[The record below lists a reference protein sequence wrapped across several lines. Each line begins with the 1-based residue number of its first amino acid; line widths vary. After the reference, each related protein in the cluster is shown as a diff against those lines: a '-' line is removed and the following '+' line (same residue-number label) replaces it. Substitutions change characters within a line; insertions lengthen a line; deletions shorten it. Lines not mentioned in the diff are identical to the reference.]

1 MILNDELIQK
11 LKLIKN
17 SAKQSELASYLIY
30 DTPID
35 VLLKKADDF
44 ISIKDFKALSII
56 TKPAIRK
63 YSKST
68 NFDLKKAF
76 ISYMKPLTNK
86 LPAKIRE
93 EIVLEAYRKLDGN
106 VGEFC
111 FQVLSKGEN
120 LTKSEE
126 TTIEIHFM
134 KVAKGNVNKVI
145 KCINKYC
152 SDKNDP
158 PKKVKEFFLELSKKL
173 KIYKLGDLIGPWA
186 RDNYYKKLILDNNIG
201 GNIIIDGR
209 SGCGKSYLAKII
221 HLNSGRPGKF
231 VEINKKLNKETL
243 LSKFEEAKN
252 GTLFLDEIDMAIP
265 KDLQKEVFSD
275 LPMNGI
281 LAASNRIPWKR
292 LIRNELIEEFFI
304 IDFFWRIKGP
314 LYEILPIKD
323 KERFKDLKEAI
334 RHFWKEKAPSVNIS
348 DDFVIKLAKKF
359 DWPVDM
365 SQVKLVMYDIYNTKI
380 LGNGDEKNLTC
391 TNLRIHLNELP
402 ADTRGIIRK
411 VL

>member
-1 MILNDELIQK
+1 MILDDELIQK
-11 LKLIKN
+11 LKRIKN
-17 SAKQSELASYLIY
+17 SERQSELASVLIK

-44 ISIKDFKALSII
+44 ISKKDFKALSII

-76 ISYMKPLTNK
+76 ISRIKPLTNK

-111 FQVLSKGEN
+111 FQVLSTGDN

-134 KVAKGNVNKVI
+134 KVAKEDVNKVI
-145 KCINKYC
+145 KCINKHC

-173 KIYKLGDLIGPWA
+173 KIYKLGDLIGRWA
-186 RDNYYKKLILDNNIG
+186 RDNYYQKLVLGNIIG

-209 SGCGKSYLAKII
+209 SGCGKSHLAEII
-221 HLNSGRPGKF
+221 HFNSGRPGKY
-231 VEINKKLNKETL
+231 VEIRKKLDKETL
-243 LSKFEEAKN
+243 LSKFKEAKN
-252 GTLFLDEIDMAIP
+252 GTLFLDEIDIAIP

-292 LIRNELIEEFFI
+292 LIKNELIKEFFI
-304 IDFFWRIKGP
+304 NDFFWRIKGS
-314 LYEILPIKD
+314 LYEILPLID

-348 DDFVIKLAKKF
+348 DDFVIRLAEKF
-359 DWPVDM
+359 DWPLDM
-365 SQVKLVMYDIYNTKI
+365 SQVKLVMYDIYSTKI
-380 LGNGDEKNLTC
+380 LRNGDERSLTC
-391 TNLRIHLNELP
+391 SNVRIHLNELP